1 MSEETKHMT
10 DKIRLNPP
18 ETAPK
23 NGAIILAE
31 FGDGRLMPA
40 MWCFYSN
47 VWVKAVP
54 TVEVVTEVP
63 TYERY
68 FENQSEQLTK
78 IRGWLPIPTDWFFGI
93 REN

>member
-1 MSEETKHMT
+1 
-10 DKIRLNPP
+10 
-18 ETAPK
+18 
-23 NGAIILAE
+23 
-31 FGDGRLMPA
+31 